1 MLADGRPAVRFR
13 GGRGGP
19 PEANQR
25 TGEWVQGMLQ
35 AVCQQKAESFSEGIR
50 ELEAMI
56 PEAEIERMPENVMSA
71 IVHNRMRELNMLK
84 GGDAV
89 FKRLLLEFLRL
100 RQMLCRPRWGEVV
113 RQSVLLLEVYV
124 DIYVE
129 AAAASC
135 GWLVPGLA
143 VLCNVMNRAALAA
156 DAATEESGELLEE
169 AEGGGGDGEETQN
182 RYTKEVLNAIRPK
195 LGKVRGDKG
204 RHGAYIV
211 LLGQSIKRCLQLGNM
226 QMAAG
231 FLKLCDSRQ
240 IDFSHAP
247 RGPMV
252 NFRYYLGR
260 LYMQQEQFDQS
271 ESELVWAF
279 SNCPPSKM
287 SVRRNILE
295 CLVATR
301 LRMGKLPDAQL
312 LEKYKMRHYL
322 GIISAMKTGNLSLF
336 DKSLEE
342 HESVLIKHGTILCV
356 ERLRFIVFRTLM
368 KRMKN
373 WWASSGLASKANI
386 VPIQVFTAAVRWQ
399 SDELFD
405 DDEMACISANLIR
418 MGYIKGYISWEHM
431 VIVYSNQEPFPSLK
445 TTRTS

>member
-1 MLADGRPAVRFR
+1 MLGAEGRQ
-13 GGRGGP
+13 GGP
-19 PEANQR
+19 RLKGGGPSLQNQQ
-25 TGEWVQGMLQ
+25 TVAWTESVLLAVSNQSGERL
-35 AVCQQKAESFSEGIR
+35 SELLR
-50 ELEAMI
+50 DLEALI
-56 PEAEIERMPENVMSA
+56 PEQEIRNMPENVMSA
-71 IVHNRMRELNMLK
+71 IVHGRMRDLGLLK
-84 GGDAV
+84 SAEAP
-89 FKRLLLEFLRL
+89 FKRLLSELLRFRQLLL
-100 RQMLCRPRWGEVV
+100 RCRGGEVV
-113 RQSVLLLEVYV
+113 KQSILLLDLYL
-124 DIYVE
+124 DMYVE
-129 AAAASC
+129 LPAASC

-143 VLCNVMNRAALAA
+143 VICSLMNRAALAA
-156 DAATEESGELLEE
+156 DAATEEQADLLDE
-169 AEGGGGDGEETQN
+169 AEGGVGEAEEQQN
-182 RYTKEVLNAIRPK
+182 RYTKEALNAIRPK
-195 LGKVRGDKG
+195 LGKVRGDEG
-204 RHGAYIV
+204 RHGAYLV

-240 IDFSHAP
+240 INFSHAP

-271 ESELVWAF
+271 ECELVWAF
-279 SNCPPSKM
+279 SNCPPSRL

-301 LRMGKLPDAQL
+301 LRMGKLPSAEL
-312 LEKYKMRHYL
+312 LEKYQMKHYL

-336 DKSLEE
+336 DKTLEE
-342 HESVLIKHGTILCV
+342 NESVLIKHGTILCV

-368 KRMKN
+368 KRMKD
-373 WWASSGLASKANI
+373 WWAKSGLATKANI
-386 VPIQVFTAAVRWQ
+386 VPIAVFTAAVKWQ

-418 MGYIKGYISWEHM
+418 MGFIKGYISWEHM

-445 TTRTS
+445 STRAS